1 MKRIVIEIEDDFHK
15 KVKLQA
21 VTKDKSVKG
30 YILDLIKTDLEKEKE
45 QTQ

>member
-15 KVKLQA
+15 KIKLQA
-21 VTKDKSVKG
+21 VAKDKTVKG
-30 YILDLIKTDLEKEKE
+30 YVLDLIKADLQKEKE

>member
-15 KVKLQA
+15 KIKLQA

-30 YILDLIKTDLEKEKE
+30 YVLDLIKADLQTKKE